1 MDGNVLLQPINKH
14 DRILMPHS
22 VVQVNEKEVAIQ
34 LTNPTDNFI
43 TLKKG
48 YNVGYLEEVL
58 AIFDSSEA
66 TADGQSA
73 ESSV

>member
-1 MDGNVLLQPINKH
+1 MT
-14 DRILMPHS
+14 
-22 VVQVNEKEVAIQ
+22 EVPIQ

-48 YNVGYLEEVL
+48 YNVGYLEEVS
-58 AIFDSSEA
+58 AIFNSSEA
-66 TADGQSA
+66 TADEQSA